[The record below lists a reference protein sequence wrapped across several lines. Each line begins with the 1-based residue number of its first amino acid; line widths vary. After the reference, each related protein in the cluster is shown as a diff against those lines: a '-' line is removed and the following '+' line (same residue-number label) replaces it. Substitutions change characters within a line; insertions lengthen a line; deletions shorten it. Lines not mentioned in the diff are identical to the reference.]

1 MPSSLPL
8 ALGGGGH
15 TLGFVAIR
23 NGILGLSMLSALIA
37 SLCFLPQRAG
47 KILLGLLCLL
57 SIPCFIIDLF
67 CFLNFKIPL
76 TSDMLFTAFETTW
89 RESQSFLEMYLGWS
103 EIFWISVFLG
113 LSVLFWKFF
122 APKSKKAFIAFIIFS
137 LFGCVNWAVE
147 IRSVFAPNYYYF
159 SRASLDFIEPLKFA
173 LKSVFVLNA
182 KEGMKQEF
190 AKQQE
195 MMKSQKIKTSL
206 TQNPIE
212 NIVLILGE
220 SAQRG
225 HMQLYGYSKAT
236 NPYMMELQKS
246 PNLLVFD
253 DVISPHAQTNASI
266 SKIFTMADY
275 ENQAQKPWYA
285 QNNLF
290 SFLKS
295 AGYFTFW
302 ISNQESPLSASPASV
317 LGNINEKY
325 HLVSSFKQLY
335 DEEVLPPL
343 ENYLKSPHKLNFITI
358 HLSGSHASYV
368 DHYPQREQM
377 FSLPLYDEKKRKI
390 VAYDNTILYNDYVL
404 NEIFKRFSG
413 SDSIVIY
420 LSDHGEE
427 IYERGEFAGHI
438 DTLANRFMVE
448 IPMLIYVSDIF
459 IQKHPKIYEKLK
471 ASVHRPYMSDDLIHT
486 VLDIAGIQT
495 PNFDPTRSIIN
506 DQFNEKRRRIVGGS
520 NGKDYDIQLKGQEA
534 KYR

>member
-1 MPSSLPL
+1 
-8 ALGGGGH
+8 
-15 TLGFVAIR
+15 
-23 NGILGLSMLSALIA
+23 
-37 SLCFLPQRAG
+37 
-47 KILLGLLCLL
+47 
-57 SIPCFIIDLF
+57 
-67 CFLNFKIPL
+67 
-76 TSDMLFTAFETTW
+76 MLFTAFETTW

-122 APKSKKAFIAFIIFS
+122 APKGKKAFIAFILFS

-147 IRSVFAPNYYYF
+147 IRSIFAPNYYYF
-159 SRASLDFIEPLKFA
+159 SRASLDFIEPLKFV
-173 LKSVFVLNA
+173 LKSVFVLDT

-190 AKQQE
+190 AKIQKA
-195 MMKSQKIKTSL
+195 MKKQKTKT
-206 TQNPIE
+206 TIVQNPIE
-212 NIVLILGE
+212 NIVIILGE

-266 SKIFTMADY
+266 SKIFTMANY
-275 ENQAQKPWYA
+275 ENQSQKSWYL

-290 SFLKS
+290 TFFKS
-295 AGYFTFW
+295 SGYFTFW
-302 ISNQESPLSASPASV
+302 ISNQESPLSASPASM

-325 HLVSSFKQLY
+325 HLVSSFRQLY

-343 ENYLKSPHKLNFITI
+343 DEYLKTPHKFNLITI

-404 NEIFKRFSG
+404 SEIFKRFSG

-427 IYERGEFAGHI
+427 IYEGGEFAGHF
-438 DTLANRFMVE
+438 DALANRFMVE
-448 IPMLIYVSDIF
+448 IPMLVYVSNLF
-459 IQKHPKIYEKLK
+459 IQKHPKLYEKLK
-471 ASVHRPYMSDDLIHT
+471 TSSHRPYMSDDLIHT
-486 VLDIAGIQT
+486 ILEIAGIET
-495 PNFDPTRSIIN
+495 EEFDPTRSIIN
-506 DQFNEKRRRIVGGS
+506 EKFNPLRVRIVGG
-520 NGKDYDIQLKGQEA
+520 GDGVDYDKSLRGQKA
-534 KYR
+534 KYN